1 MHSETLFQSYCR
13 AIRVRL
19 HGEVVGLEMQGRT
32 VRMFAQGK
40 PTSIYTSL
48 LERTNEAGVPT
59 CAQLILSIGPIDNQ
73 QLTHCIP
80 ISAILP
86 C

>member
-32 VRMFAQGK
+32 VRASDQSE
-40 PTSIYTSL
+40 PTSIYTCL
-48 LERTNEAGVPT
+48 LKRTNEPGVPT
-59 CAQLILSIGPIDNQ
+59 CAQLILGVGPIDNQ